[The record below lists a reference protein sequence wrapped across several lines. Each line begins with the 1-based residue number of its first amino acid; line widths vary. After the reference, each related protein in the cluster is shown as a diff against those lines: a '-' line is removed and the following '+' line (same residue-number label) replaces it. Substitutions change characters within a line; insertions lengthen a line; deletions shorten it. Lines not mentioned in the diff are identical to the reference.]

1 MSNQIRR
8 SDINTY
14 LTGNPQITFF
24 KTVYR
29 KHTPFLKFIEEV
41 KNETHELNTSTN
53 TNIPSYN
60 HTLIRSKFD
69 LISDI
74 FLKHKLKFKGD
85 NTIYANIGNNLIDNI
100 RLNIGSTELYKTTG
114 FIMEMISELEY
125 PFIPSMCNSYICPPY
140 LDTNTNGSLTVNTG
154 NNYNISCFAGGVSGS
169 HVISSE
175 IIETETF
182 FTRPNFDFCKSY
194 DKSFPLCA
202 LIHSDVKFHVDY
214 NSTSLIG
221 NILNASLSRTIVIEG
236 ISLSNDEKRRVIS
249 NTEVYL
255 YYDIKIQNSFR
266 FPALTPIRTIYIVKI
281 PLPNVDGSASLSFS
295 TPQIIP
301 DSDFDTFSII
311 TDALSHRTSGD
322 HKNILTKYNIH
333 RYYGDN
339 TFGGR
344 DLIVPDTSHSRNK
357 GFLSSIAVF
366 SAGLENSD
374 SPNGHFSSGSTININ
389 IGSSGNKKIFSEN
402 INFYQIISGHLGK
415 LIH

>member
-1 MSNQIRR
+1 MSNQIRS

-41 KNETHELNTSTN
+41 KNETHKLDKGNT
-53 TNIPSYN
+53 IPRYH

-74 FLKHKLKFKGD
+74 FLKHKLTFKGN

-125 PFIPSMCNSYICPPY
+125 PFIPSMCNGYICPPY
-140 LDTNTNGSLTVNTG
+140 LDTNTSGSLTVNTG

-169 HVISSE
+169 TTTSE
-175 IIETETF
+175 IETETF

-214 NSTSLIG
+214 NPSNVSG
-221 NILNASLSRTIVIEG
+221 SFSNASLSRTIVIEG
-236 ISLSNDEKRRVIS
+236 IALSNDEKRRVIS
-249 NTEVYL
+249 NTGLYM
-255 YYDIKIQNSFR
+255 YYDIKLQSALD
-266 FPALTPIRTIYIVKI
+266 FPTLTPIRTIYIVKT
-281 PLPNVDGSASLSFS
+281 PDKSAGSASLSFS
-295 TPQIIP
+295 TPRTIP
-301 DSDFDTFSII
+301 DSDFNTFSIT

-322 HKNILTKYNIH
+322 NKNILTKYNIH

-344 DLIVPDTSHSRNK
+344 DLIVPDKSNRRNR

-374 SPNGHFSSGSTININ
+374 SPNGHFSSGSRITISTGDSTSNTQIC
-389 IGSSGNKKIFSEN
+389 SEN